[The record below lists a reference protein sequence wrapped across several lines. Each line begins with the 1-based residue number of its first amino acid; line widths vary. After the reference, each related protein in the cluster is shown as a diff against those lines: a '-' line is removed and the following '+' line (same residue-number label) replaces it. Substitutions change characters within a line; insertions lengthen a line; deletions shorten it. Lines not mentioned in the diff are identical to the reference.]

1 MPDDSPRT
9 IAAVIVMG
17 VSGSG
22 KSTISEALARRLGF
36 AEEDGDLYHPEEN
49 IAKMQ
54 SGIALTDQD
63 REPWLRTLAALIDR
77 YVASNRPVVIA
88 CSALKRAYRDI
99 LVHGRHGVRIVYLK
113 GSRDLI
119 ASRTEHRKGHFMPP
133 SLLDSQFN
141 TLEEPT
147 PDEHAIVVGI
157 EAPIDTIV
165 DTIIR
170 QLHLPVSA
178 GTQTT

>member
-1 MPDDSPRT
+1 MPDDTLHEISA
-9 IAAVIVMG
+9 IIVMG

-36 AEEDGDLYHPEEN
+36 AEEDGDLYHPKGN
-49 IAKMQ
+49 VAKMQ
-54 SGIALTDQD
+54 SGIALTDED
-63 REPWLRTLAALIDR
+63 REPWLRTLAALIDH
-77 YVASNRPVVIA
+77 YAAAHRPVVIA

-99 LVHGRHGVRIVYLK
+99 LVHGRDDVRIVYLK
-113 GSRDLI
+113 GSRELI

-141 TLEEPT
+141 ALEEPAS
-147 PDEHAIVVGI
+147 DEPAIIVGI
-157 EAPIDTIV
+157 DATADIIV

-170 QLHLPVSA
+170 QLHLPIRT